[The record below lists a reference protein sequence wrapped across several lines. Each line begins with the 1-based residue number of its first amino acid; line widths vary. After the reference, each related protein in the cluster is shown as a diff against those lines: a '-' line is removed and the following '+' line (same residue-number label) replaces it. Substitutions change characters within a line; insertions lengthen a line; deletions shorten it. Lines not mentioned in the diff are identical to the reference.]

1 MEDLWQETRVRNKIK
16 WSCLSVL
23 QNRLADEKSYKS
35 LRKALDVIKHNKR
48 HEKWEVVKP
57 KPKENFEAPPP
68 PESPAKNYESFSS
81 VEYEPLTLQRQVEE
95 EFEMKLKHD
104 VFSLSGIRPVRKF
117 PVNIHPILSPRNKK
131 LSSAS
136 PNSYPQRMTAAT
148 VKKNP
153 ITPAQ
158 YEQMMRKSAIPVNRF
173 RLSQIGEVISPNSDG
188 WFSSKIETLRS
199 VSDTAEVITPLSQ
212 FHHCLARNGWS
223 VLTTMPRTQDG
234 KVFVQ
239 IFSETEETTMV
250 DLEHYTARLKDNYLT
265 EEKKSLPTET
275 IKAQPGAFFH
285 KAVKSTF
292 SLPPGWLFKTLNN
305 NNTFRKYT
313 SSIQFISP
321 EGLVFNSFE
330 TVLAHLKE
338 VTELFIRSPESAT
351 HIPRDASA
359 MFRSLKIK
367 STTNQVSPKSKLKSL
382 PGLSKAKSSTKK
394 FSPPK
399 CATPLKEL
407 IDQTYQHSPKTPKT
421 KRFERPSPTL
431 NKSNSASK
439 STESKWSHKKDY
451 VKMVRSL
458 PKKLPVKEIIAKNKE
473 EEHQTSTRQ
482 KCSR

>member
-1 MEDLWQETRVRNKIK
+1 MIEKETSKRWKIFGRKRESETKSNGHVYQYFRIDWQFKTP
-16 WSCLSVL
+16 
-23 QNRLADEKSYKS
+23 DGKSYKS

-81 VEYEPLTLQRQVEE
+81 VEYEPLTLQKQVEE
-95 EFEMKLKHD
+95 ELEMKLKHD

-131 LSSAS
+131 LSPAS
-136 PNSYPQRMTAAT
+136 PNSYPQRMTAAI

-265 EEKKSLPTET
+265 EEKK
-275 IKAQPGAFFH
+275 I
-285 KAVKSTF
+285 
-292 SLPPGWLFKTLNN
+292 
-305 NNTFRKYT
+305 T
-313 SSIQFISP
+313 S
-321 EGLVFNSFE
+321 NRN
-330 TVLAHLKE
+330 H
-338 VTELFIRSPESAT
+338 
-351 HIPRDASA
+351 
-359 MFRSLKIK
+359 
-367 STTNQVSPKSKLKSL
+367 
-382 PGLSKAKSSTKK
+382 
-394 FSPPK
+394 
-399 CATPLKEL
+399 
-407 IDQTYQHSPKTPKT
+407 
-421 KRFERPSPTL
+421 
-431 NKSNSASK
+431 
-439 STESKWSHKKDY
+439 
-451 VKMVRSL
+451 
-458 PKKLPVKEIIAKNKE
+458 
-473 EEHQTSTRQ
+473 
-482 KCSR
+482 